1 MNQEI
6 QKIVKTF
13 RTVSENPGAYA
24 RTWKQENHKPVVG
37 YLCSYAPEEIMVAAG
52 ALPYRIFG
60 SGREIQLADS
70 HLQAYSCSLVRGA
83 MEDVLGGHLD
93 FLDGTVFPH
102 TCDSIQRLSDM
113 WRMNAGLDFH
123 LDVVLPVKLD
133 NATSRDYLAQVLRR
147 FRDDLEQAVGTEI
160 SDESIK
166 ASAEVYNA
174 LRESLRAIYALRRND
189 PNLISGSDLLAITK
203 GSMMMDRNQAL
214 GLLKE
219 VMAALELKTEQP
231 GNGKKRIILAGGLCN
246 MPDIFQVIEESGGVI
261 IDDDLCTGA
270 RYVDGE
276 VDLDGD
282 IFEALADRYVKRAV
296 CPAKHAGLYTRG
308 DHLLDQ
314 VKESRADGVIFLY
327 LKFCDPHA
335 FDYPYIKTML
345 DDEGIPNLL
354 LELEDSSPTE
364 GQFRTR
370 CEAFVEML

>member
-1 MNQEI
+1 MNQGI
-6 QKIVKTF
+6 KKIVETF

-24 RTWKQENHKPVVG
+24 RTWKKEHHKPVVG

-147 FRDDLEQAVGTEI
+147 FRDDLEQTVGTEI
-160 SDESIK
+160 SDQSIK

-174 LRESLRAIYALRRND
+174 LRESLRAIYDLRRKD
-189 PNLISGSDLLAITK
+189 SNLISGSDLLAVTK
-203 GSMMMDRNQAL
+203 GSMMMDRIQAV

-219 VMAALELKTEQP
+219 LLAALELETKQP
-231 GNGKKRIILAGGLCN
+231 NNGKKRIILAGGLCN

-276 VDLDGD
+276 VDLSGD

-308 DHLLDQ
+308 DHLLAQ